1 MDKNRTVIQSEEV
14 IKNIIDRIEN
24 HSENIFLFD
33 ATDESY
39 IALDKFILQKIKDYL
54 ELL

>member
-1 MDKNRTVIQSEEV
+1 MDKKRTVIQSNEV
-14 IKNIIDRIEN
+14 TKNIINRIED

-33 ATDESY
+33 STDDSY
-39 IALDKFILQKIKDYL
+39 IALDKFILQRIKDYM